1 MLRSLTV
8 VLSVTLSVFTSA
20 CGSNGPSSSKVS
32 GSAGAGAAGSTGTA
46 GSAGA
51 AGSTGSAGTSDGAG
65 TSGAAGVTGSAG
77 HVNDTDAG
85 ARDAPA
91 ADVGAAGTTGA
102 AGAGTDAKPS
112 DAPAGETA
120 PPSSTPLPSK
130 GLLTVYWGQNGWGAT
145 HTDQSTWEKPLAD
158 TCAAHP
164 EYDVVIL
171 SFATQIAHT
180 RNQPS
185 GQSFVPELNFANHCE
200 TSYSTDDPFLLE
212 CDDIAAG
219 VRACQAAGTK
229 VLISIGGS
237 TGSAGFQSD
246 DDGKMAATS
255 VWNIF
260 LGGAGAI
267 RPFTG
272 ATLDGVDLDIEGGGT
287 VGYSAFVTALRA
299 LMDGSGHKYYITGA
313 PQCPYPDAFLG
324 PATGRAL
331 GDAPAAFDF
340 VWVQFYNN
348 YCGYGTPSAFRDS
361 FAQWKT
367 LATGGP
373 KIVVGL
379 PATTGAAGSGFVA
392 RATLPSLVGDV
403 KGDPAFAGIMLWD
416 ASNDQNSAEGGTTYG
431 AYAKSL
437 LK

>member
-1 MLRSLTV
+1 MLCSRPIVLFLSFVALT
-8 VLSVTLSVFTSA
+8 SS
-20 CGSNGPSSSKVS
+20 CGSNGSSSS
-32 GSAGAGAAGSTGTA
+32 QAGGGAGAAAAGSSGTA
-46 GSAGA
+46 GATGSAGA
-51 AGSTGSAGTSDGAG
+51 AGSAGASGGAGASGVAGASGSAGASGVDAAIDGPR
-65 TSGAAGVTGSAG
+65 GSAG
-77 HVNDTDAG
+77 AGSDANPS
-85 ARDAPA
+85 DAPA
-91 ADVGAAGTTGA
+91 ADA
-102 AGAGTDAKPS
+102 
-112 DAPAGETA
+112 A
-120 PPSSTPLPSK
+120 PPSGGPLPSK

-145 HTDQSTWEKPLAD
+145 HNDQSTWEKPLAD

-200 TSYSTDDPFLLE
+200 TSYDADDPFLLK

-219 VRACQAAGTK
+219 VRACQAAGKK

-260 LGGAGAI
+260 LGGASTI
-267 RPFTG
+267 RPFTN
-272 ATLDGVDLDIEGGGT
+272 APLDGVDLDIEGGGT
-287 VGYSAFVTALRA
+287 IGYAAFATALRA
-299 LMDGSGHKYYITGA
+299 LMDASGHKYYITGA

-324 PATGRAL
+324 PAAGRAL

-348 YCGYGTPSAFRDS
+348 YCGYGTPSAFRDA

-367 LATGGP
+367 LAAGGP

-379 PATTGAAGSGFVA
+379 PATTAAAGSGFVP
-392 RATLPSLVGDV
+392 RATLPALVGDV
-403 KGDPAFAGIMLWD
+403 KDDPAFAGIMLWD

-437 LK
+437 LR

>member
-1 MLRSLTV
+1 MLRALLVLLFVAFAALTF
-8 VLSVTLSVFTSA
+8 S
-20 CGSNGPSSSKVS
+20 CGSSGPSKTV
-32 GSAGAGAAGSTGTA
+32 GSAGAGGTGSAGSVGA
-46 GSAGA
+46 AGA
-51 AGSTGSAGTSDGAG
+51 AGAT
-65 TSGAAGVTGSAG
+65 
-77 HVNDTDAG
+77 N
-85 ARDAPA
+85 
-91 ADVGAAGTTGA
+91 TTGA
-102 AGAGTDAKPS
+102 AGKIGAAGNVGTAGASGVAGARGVDAATDGPSGTTDTSVDAKPN
-112 DAPAGETA
+112 DAPTGDAA
-120 PPSSTPLPSK
+120 PPSGGPLPSK
-130 GLLTVYWGQNGWGAT
+130 RLLTVYWGQNGWGAT
-145 HTDQSTWEKPLAD
+145 HNDQTTWEKPLAD

-171 SFATQIAHT
+171 SFATQLAHT

-200 TSYSTDDPFLLE
+200 TSYDAQNPFLLK

-219 VRACQAAGTK
+219 VRACQAAGKK

-260 LGGAGAI
+260 LGGASSI
-267 RPFTG
+267 RPFAN

-287 VGYSAFVTALRA
+287 VGYAAFAKALRA
-299 LMDGSGHKYYITGA
+299 LMDASGHKYYITGA

-324 PATGRAL
+324 PAAGRAL

-348 YCGYGTPSAFRDS
+348 YCGYGTPSAFRDA
-361 FAQWKT
+361 FAQWKP
-367 LATGGP
+367 LAGNGAGP

-379 PATTGAAGSGFVA
+379 PATTAAAGSGFVA
-392 RATLPSLVGDV
+392 RATLPALVGDV
-403 KGDPAFAGIMLWD
+403 KDDPAFAGIMLWD
-416 ASNDQNSAEGGTTYG
+416 ASNDQNSAEAGTTYG

>member
-1 MLRSLTV
+1 MLRALLVLLFVAFAALTF
-8 VLSVTLSVFTSA
+8 S
-20 CGSNGPSSSKVS
+20 CGSSGPSKTV
-32 GSAGAGAAGSTGTA
+32 GSAGAGGTGSAGSVGA
-46 GSAGA
+46 AGA
-51 AGSTGSAGTSDGAG
+51 AGAT
-65 TSGAAGVTGSAG
+65 
-77 HVNDTDAG
+77 N
-85 ARDAPA
+85 
-91 ADVGAAGTTGA
+91 TTGA
-102 AGAGTDAKPS
+102 AGKIGAAGNVGTAGASGVAGARGGDAAPDGPSGTTDTSVEAKPS
-112 DAPAGETA
+112 DSPPADAA
-120 PPSSTPLPSK
+120 PPSGGPFPSK

-145 HTDQSTWEKPLAD
+145 HNDQTTWEKPLAD

-171 SFATQIAHT
+171 SFATQLAHT

-200 TSYSTDDPFLLE
+200 TSYDAQNPFLLK

-219 VRACQAAGTK
+219 VRACQAAGK
-229 VLISIGGS
+229 KILLSIGGS

-260 LGGAGAI
+260 LGGASTI
-267 RPFTG
+267 RPFTN

-287 VGYSAFVTALRA
+287 VGYTAFATALRA
-299 LMDGSGHKYYITGA
+299 LMDASGHKYYITGA

-348 YCGYGTPSAFRDS
+348 YCGYGTPSAFRDA

-367 LATGGP
+367 LAGNGAGP

-379 PATTGAAGSGFVA
+379 PATTAAAGSGFVA
-392 RATLPSLVGDV
+392 RATLPALVGDV
-403 KGDPAFAGIMLWD
+403 KDDPAFAGIMLWD
-416 ASNDQNSAEGGTTYG
+416 ASNDQNSAEAGTTYG